1 MKVLILA
8 AALAGSAANTFA
20 ATHTGFCRYGEDC
33 GVIVSEDIYEA
44 VRICAR
50 NAFDPQALR
59 VRQRQADGS
68 IKWLGYVCVER
79 SRSHRVE

>member
-1 MKVLILA
+1 MKALIVAGLI
-8 AALAGSAANTFA
+8 AGSAANAFA
-20 ATHTGFCRYGEDC
+20 ATHTGLCRYGEDC

-50 NAFDPQALR
+50 NVFAPQALR

-79 SRSHRVE
+79 RPVHRAE